1 MTAYEWPLMKDTLTW
16 CDRWKLA
23 KFVMTSDKFTQ
34 GPKVEEFER
43 EWSKWLGVN
52 RSLFV
57 TSGSTAN
64 FLLLDAVKEV
74 YFKNKKKVKVLV
86 PACTWVTNINPVF
99 QLGMEPIFC
108 DINLYDYSFD
118 LENAAAIARKHKI
131 DIVFTTHLLGL
142 PANTYA
148 LRSIFPNAIMLEDV
162 CESHGA
168 KDNMGFKVG
177 SQSTGS
183 TFSFYFGHHMST
195 VEGGMVCTNNF
206 ELYTRMK
213 LKRSHGM
220 SRVLANPQV
229 FNDLYPDIDPQFLF
243 VTAGYNFRNTE
254 LGAVLGLS
262 QLKKLDWF
270 IAKRQ
275 KNFSKFQDIMFRFG
289 SNKFHLPCDGYAE
302 EGNSSF
308 CFPLIA
314 KTPLIKD
321 ALIRRLKVNFIE
333 YRPVVGGNLL
343 RQPYMSGYKISSKTG
358 PYNVDIV
365 HENGVYIGNNQFV
378 GDKELQKLEDI
389 IRSL

>member
-1 MTAYEWPLMKDTLTW
+1 MKDTLTW
-16 CDRWKLA
+16 SDRWNLA
-23 KFVMTSDKFTQ
+23 KFVMTSKRFTQ
-34 GPKVEEFER
+34 GKKVQEFENA
-43 EWSKWLGVN
+43 WSDWLGVDY
-52 RSLFV
+52 SLFV

-64 FLLLDAVKEV
+64 FLLLDAVKTL
-74 YFKNKKKVKVLV
+74 YFGDKKKIKVLV
-86 PACTWVTNINPVF
+86 PACTWVTNINPVM

-108 DINLYDYSFD
+108 DINLYNYSFD
-118 LENAAAIARKHKI
+118 LNNAAEIAKKHKI

-148 LRSIFPNAIMLEDV
+148 LRNIFPKAIMLEDV

-168 KDNMGFKVG
+168 RDNLDYKVG

-195 VEGGMVCTNNF
+195 VEGGMISTNNVI
-206 ELYTRMK
+206 LYDLMRM
-213 LKRSHGM
+213 KRSHGM
-220 SRVLANPQV
+220 SRVSMKPDDYASAH
-229 FNDLYPDIDPQFLF
+229 PDIDPQFLF

-262 QLKKLDWF
+262 QLKKLDGF
-270 IAKRQ
+270 IGQRRR
-275 KNFSKFQDIMFRFG
+275 NFSKYIDIMHRFG
-289 SNKFHLPCDGYAE
+289 SKKFHLPCDGYAE

-314 KTPLIKD
+314 KDNIIKQKLLVKLR
-321 ALIRRLKVNFIE
+321 ACGIE

-343 RQPYMSGYKISSKTG
+343 RQPYMRGHYIACKTG

-378 GDKELQKLEDI
+378 GDKELTMLEDI